1 MSPRDSA
8 VRRRGLPAIRPT
20 AATPFES
27 FGDVGISPLSTLP
40 ATLKSQ
46 GIDPAP
52 LLRQAGVAPDLFE
65 VPTNRA
71 PLGAMTRLMELCVQA
86 TGKPHFGLLVGRQ
99 FELPMLGPLGEM
111 MGNESSVGAALRRL
125 VLDLRMHDRSAIAAL
140 DMLGDRLAGL
150 SYAVCTPGTPA
161 VWLADD
167 TSIMIGC
174 RILASLCGPK
184 WRPVEV
190 LLAHSKPVDHRPYRE
205 LFGAPVRFD
214 VPLSMLV
221 FERRWLDSPVVGADP
236 ARLCALD
243 RAAAR
248 DAGAQRFAD
257 LVRRV
262 LRSSVMT
269 NQHGSESI
277 AELFSISPRTLRRRL
292 ADDGATLHALVVEA
306 RLLVAQQLLE
316 QTRLPVSE
324 IAAALH
330 YSDIT
335 AFSRAF
341 RGWTGIPPSAWRQ
354 SA

>member
-1 MSPRDSA
+1 
-8 VRRRGLPAIRPT
+8 V
-20 AATPFES
+20 ATLFES
-27 FGDVGISPLSTLP
+27 FGDVGIAPLSTLP
-40 ATLKSQ
+40 ATLRSH

-52 LLRQAGVAPDLFE
+52 LLRQAGVAPDLFD
-65 VPTNRA
+65 VPANRA

-86 TGKPHFGLLVGRQ
+86 TGKPHFGLLVGHQ
-99 FELPMLGPLGEM
+99 FELRLLGPLGEM
-111 MGNESSVGAALRRL
+111 MHNESSVAAALRRL
-125 VLDLRMHDRSAIAAL
+125 VLDLRMQDRSAIAAL
-140 DMLGDRLAGL
+140 DMLSDRLAGL

-174 RILASLCGPK
+174 RILASLCGPR

-190 LLAHSKPVDHRPYRE
+190 LLAHSKPMDHRPYRE

-221 FERRWLDSPVVGADP
+221 FERRWLDSPVAGADP
-236 ARLCALD
+236 ALLRALE
-243 RAAAR
+243 RAATP
-248 DAGAQRFAD
+248 DAGTPRFAD
-257 LVRRV
+257 GVRRV
-262 LRSSVMT
+262 LRSGVMT
-269 NQHGSESI
+269 NRHDAQSV
-277 AELFSISPRTLRRRL
+277 ADLFSISPRTLRRRL
-292 ADDGATLHALVVEA
+292 ADESATLHALVAEA

-330 YSDIT
+330 YADIT

-341 RGWTGIPPSAWRQ
+341 RGWTGTPPSHWRQ